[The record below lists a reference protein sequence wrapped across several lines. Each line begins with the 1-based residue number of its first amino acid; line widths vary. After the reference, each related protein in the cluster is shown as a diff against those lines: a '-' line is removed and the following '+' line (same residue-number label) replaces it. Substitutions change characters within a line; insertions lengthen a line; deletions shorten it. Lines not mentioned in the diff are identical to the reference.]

1 MGNAR
6 ALFLLRSRTF
16 QGYKNKKGQSM
27 KRLSIMAAIAVASL
41 SGCAAWAPCTT
52 CPTTPIAV
60 SPQSIRLTAV
70 GYGATSNFEGYTAGQ
85 KRLMAMRASKVDAY
99 RAIAEQ
105 IYGVR
110 IKGQTTVSAMVA
122 QSDSFRS
129 YVDAYVRGARVL
141 SVTPMA
147 DGNYETELELD
158 LPVNFM
164 DRYSGWT
171 NAGCGTLTGYVGP
184 SCSFRYS
191 QAGTQYVD

>member
-1 MGNAR
+1 
-6 ALFLLRSRTF
+6 
-16 QGYKNKKGQSM
+16 M

-60 SPQSIRLTAV
+60 APQSIRLTAV

>member
-1 MGNAR
+1 
-6 ALFLLRSRTF
+6 
-16 QGYKNKKGQSM
+16 M
-27 KRLSIMAAIAVASL
+27 KRFSIMTAIAAVTL
-41 SGCAAWAPCTT
+41 GGCASWMPCTT
-52 CPTTPIAV
+52 CPTKPILVA
-60 SPQSIRLTAV
+60 PQTIRLTAV

-105 IYGVR
+105 VYGVR
-110 IKGQTTVSAMVA
+110 IKGQTMVSAMVA

-158 LPVNFM
+158 LPANFM
-164 DRYSGWT
+164 DNYSNWSSGS
-171 NAGCGTLTGYVGP
+171 CDTLTGYVGP
-184 SCSFRYS
+184 SCGFRYS
-191 QAGTQYVD
+191 QSGAQYAD

>member
-1 MGNAR
+1 MKHLLIMT
-6 ALFLLRSRTF
+6 ALV
-16 QGYKNKKGQSM
+16 
-27 KRLSIMAAIAVASL
+27 AATL
-41 SGCAAWAPCTT
+41 SGCAAWMPCST
-52 CPTTPIAV
+52 CPTTPMTVA
-60 SPQSIRLTAV
+60 PQTVRLTAI

-105 IYGVR
+105 VYGVR

-147 DGNYETELELD
+147 DGNYETELEID
-158 LPVNFM
+158 LPINFV
-164 DRYSGWT
+164 DRFNSMQS
-171 NAGCGTLTGYVGP
+171 GCGMTGYVGSP
-184 SCSFRYS
+184 CGFRYS
-191 QAGTQYVD
+191 QSGTQYVD